1 MGNVNNLS
9 ARLHISS
16 GALFPLF
23 LFLHFLHY
31 MTTAV
36 AMRFGNEAV
45 LTKILG
51 NEILV
56 QAKAGK
62 NDQSARRL
70 EQGHQADKYRQ

>member
-1 MGNVNNLS
+1 
-9 ARLHISS
+9 
-16 GALFPLF
+16 
-23 LFLHFLHY
+23 
-31 MTTAV
+31 
-36 AMRFGNEAV
+36 MRFGNEAV